1 MNILPFN
8 CKSTLFLSCFVILK
22 LGPANMSP
30 LMAGQCRLCQERAA
44 EIQQRKEP
52 LLVPTCFLPSHAFGG
67 ICESCLCVCVCCSVV
82 SDYLWPHG
90 LQPAKLLC
98 PCVFQARILEWVAI
112 SFSRGSSQP
121 EDWSQF
127 CTAGRFFTV
136 WATQLDSCESELHLL
151 CRVFWTPQLTVSF
164 GPALAC
170 RYPGSFLHP
179 SVSHWLQGGLNL
191 CLGVED
197 GEKHCQVLSPFVGFL
212 PIPGV
217 ESPSAVLSA
226 LVFALLCLL
235 VVSHPLLS

>member
-67 ICESCLCVCVCCSVV
+67 ICESCLCVCVYVA
-82 SDYLWPHG
+82 
-90 LQPAKLLC
+90 QLC
-98 PCVFQARILEWVAI
+98 PTICDPMDCSLPSSSVHVFSRQEYWSGLPFPSPGDLPNPRTEASSALQADSLLSHPTWLMWVWVALTL
-112 SFSRGSSQP
+112 SG
-121 EDWSQF
+121 
-127 CTAGRFFTV
+127 
-136 WATQLDSCESELHLL
+136 
-151 CRVFWTPQLTVSF
+151 FWTPQLTVSF

-197 GEKHCQVLSPFVGFL
+197 AEKHCQVLSPFVGFL

>member
-1 MNILPFN
+1 MLTTISLELKQRCCVMNILPFN

-127 CTAGRFFTV
+127 CTAGRFFTEPPNLTHV
-136 WATQLDSCESELHLL
+136 SLSCTYS
-151 CRVFWTPQLTVSF
+151 
-164 GPALAC
+164 
-170 RYPGSFLHP
+170 
-179 SVSHWLQGGLNL
+179 
-191 CLGVED
+191 
-197 GEKHCQVLSPFVGFL
+197 VGFL
-212 PIPGV
+212 DPTANSFLWTSSGLQVSWLISPPVGEPLTPGRT
-217 ESPSAVLSA
+217 ESLPWGWGWWKTLS
-226 LVFALLCLL
+226 
-235 VVSHPLLS
+235 SS